1 MFGLAVCPAILGL
14 PRPSRAHLVVSTS
27 PSGVDPRL
35 QVYVWSRRNPHVQ
48 LNFLGV
54 ATFAAPYLPWVL
66 LTFSL
71 LVGGI
76 WKSDVMG
83 IMAGHVYYF
92 FEDVYPRQGG
102 PRILKTPQ
110 FMHVLFDRVQP
121 M

>member
-1 MFGLAVCPAILGL
+1 MKRVPLSA
-14 PRPSRAHLVVSTS
+14 
-27 PSGVDPRL
+27 

-71 LVGGI
+71 MVGGI

-83 IMAGHVYYF
+83 IVAGTWV
-92 FEDVYPRQGG
+92 RQ
-102 PRILKTPQ
+102 
-110 FMHVLFDRVQP
+110 V
-121 M
+121 